1 MNSKQLRKNRRFMIR
16 KFNNLMDVF
25 ESQVNDWESKEHF
38 TKEQV
43 INDIRRLIR
52 ESKEL
57 KN

>member
-1 MNSKQLRKNRRFMIR
+1 MNSKQFRKNRRFMIR

-25 ESQVNDWESKEHF
+25 ESQVDEWEGNEHF
-38 TKEQV
+38 TKDQV

-57 KN
+57 KK

>member
-16 KFNNLMDVF
+16 KFTNLMDVF
-25 ESQVNDWESKEHF
+25 ESQVDEWEGNEHF
-38 TKEQV
+38 TKDQV

-57 KN
+57 KK

>member
-1 MNSKQLRKNRRFMIR
+1 MNSKQFRKNRRFMIR
-16 KFNNLMDVF
+16 KFFNLMALF
-25 ESQVNDWESKEHF
+25 ESQVDDWQGDEHF

-57 KN
+57 KK